1 MVDTNDMPI
10 LLVQV
15 LEEFVSRASPDSNV
29 VWDAC
34 RSVEFRSRK
43 VSEGMEV
50 YAVDGSSNEA
60 ENQLC

>member
-1 MVDTNDMPI
+1 
-10 LLVQV
+10 
-15 LEEFVSRASPDSNV
+15 LEEFISCAFPDSNV
-29 VWDAC
+29 IWDAR

-60 ENQLC
+60 ENQLCQVSSYFSDELQRI